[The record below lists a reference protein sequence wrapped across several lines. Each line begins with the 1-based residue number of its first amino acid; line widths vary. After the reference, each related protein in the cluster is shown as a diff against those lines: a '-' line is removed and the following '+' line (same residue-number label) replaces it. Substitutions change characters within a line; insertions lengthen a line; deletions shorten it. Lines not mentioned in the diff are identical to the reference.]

1 MLRSNNEITS
11 IYERQAKTVYRLCY
25 TYLKNTSDTEDA
37 VQSVFIKLIN
47 HNQSF
52 KSLEHE
58 KAWLLTCAANHC
70 KDILKSAYRKRTD
83 FDIPDIAET
92 KAENDA
98 QPELLEAILQ
108 LPDKYKESL
117 YLHYYEG
124 YKTDEI
130 ARMVEK
136 PASTV
141 RSHLSEAR
149 KILREKLGGEFS
161 E

>member
-1 MLRSNNEITS
+1 MQN
-11 IYERQAKTVYRLCY
+11 
-25 TYLKNTSDTEDA
+25 
-37 VQSVFIKLIN
+37 VFIKLID
-47 HNQSF
+47 HDQDF

-70 KDILKSAYRKRTD
+70 KDVLKSAYRKRTD
-83 FDIPDIAET
+83 FDIPDIVDSKTERN
-92 KAENDA
+92 ER
-98 QPELLEAILQ
+98 PELLEALLQ

-130 ARMVEK
+130 AQMIDR

-149 KILREKLGGEFS
+149 KLLREKLGGEPA
-161 E
+161 